1 MTVELTAASGKT
13 ITVLYTTVPGT
24 ATDTA
29 PADYQPLSGSLV
41 YAPGQTSKTIT
52 VKVIG
57 DTLFEPN
64 EKFSV
69 ALTDPDNAGPEP
81 DNRGEITITDDD
93 STPTPTLNNPSVAEG
108 NSGLT
113 DLAFDVTLPCPRSA
127 VTFNYRT
134 VADTATAV
142 GLHRGRRRDALPSTR
157 AARATSTVL
166 KITIKVKGDTLD
178 ELNESFKLEL
188 LNPTTGAVVR
198 TAAGTITQRRQQ
210 LEALDR

>member
-1 MTVELTAASGKT
+1 M
-13 ITVLYTTVPGT
+13 
-24 ATDTA
+24 
-29 PADYQPLSGSLV
+29 
-41 YAPGQTSKTIT
+41 
-52 VKVIG
+52 KVIG

-93 STPTPTLNNPSVAEG
+93 STPVPTVNNPSVAEG

-113 DLAFDVTLPCPRSA
+113 DLAFDATLPCPHSA

-142 GLHRGRRRDALPSTR
+142 GLHRGRRRQALPVNT
-157 AARATSTVL
+157 AATTCHDGAEV
-166 KITIKVKGDTLD
+166 TIKVKGDTLD

-188 LNPTTGAVVR
+188 LNPTTRRGRQDGDRARSR
-198 TAAGTITQRRQQ
+198 TTTTTRSSRSATPPPTSRGR
-210 LEALDR
+210 